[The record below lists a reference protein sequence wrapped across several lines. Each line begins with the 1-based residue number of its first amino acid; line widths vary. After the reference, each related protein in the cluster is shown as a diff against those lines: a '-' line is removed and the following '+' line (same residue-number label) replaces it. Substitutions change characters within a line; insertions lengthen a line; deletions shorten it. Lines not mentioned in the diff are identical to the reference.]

1 MTSGGKDWRRGLSRW
16 LDEWKLAA
24 SGAVLATRNT
34 RFLIVFAVTFVIFG
48 ILMNLLSGSSAA
60 LSLFWTTDLSGKM
73 QIIGQAF
80 LAIFGVGRNFWDWI
94 LTFVIVV
101 LQSLLIGL
109 VALVWQKKRHNRKE
123 QVAATASNSD
133 NVQSAGLAA
142 GLAVLGS
149 GCPTCGTTL
158 LAPVL
163 GTLFSTSSYTLASA
177 ISAILTVAA
186 IIVSLLTLKKLGND
200 AYALIVSERFLKNR
214 SRHKQE
220 SEEIHE

>member
-1 MTSGGKDWRRGLSRW
+1 
-16 LDEWKLAA
+16 
-24 SGAVLATRNT
+24 
-34 RFLIVFAVTFVIFG
+34 
-48 ILMNLLSGSSAA
+48 MNLLSGSSAA

-220 SEEIHE
+220 SEEIYE